1 MGILKNNQIS
11 TLMKNFGKPS
21 NNSRRIKK
29 NDVFF
34 AIKGLNKDGNDYI
47 DDAIKNGAAAV
58 VKENDNYKKSINTDI
73 SIYIVKDSKQSYS
86 IACAES
92 YNNPSNKLDLCGITG
107 TNGKTSV
114 THLLSEIWKKKGVGI
129 IGTINTSYGKKNIKS
144 SLTTPDAYELNQ
156 YLSKMNENKIK
167 KVFMEVSSH
176 SLALSRVEGIN
187 FNSAIFTNISHDHL
201 DFHKTMKN
209 YYQSKAKLF
218 LYYLNNSKKK
228 NKLAVINI
236 DDKYGAMIANQT
248 KKNINLITYSTK
260 NKDADFYLK
269 KIIKL
274 DSINRLIIKN
284 KNKELILDT
293 KLFGLYNFQNILAS
307 VGFSKN
313 KGLKIEDI
321 YSGVKLFKGAP
332 GRLEK
337 ISEKNSN
344 IFIDYAH
351 TPDALKK
358 SIISLKENFKNK
370 KLLILFGCGGDRDKG
385 KRSKMGKIA
394 ASLADNIIITS
405 DNPRHEDPNEI
416 IKDIISGINLD
427 QRNKITVISDR
438 RKAIEYSVKKLEKDA
453 QLLVAGKGHEDY
465 QDIKGKKIKFS
476 DKMEIKRCLKK

>member
-1 MGILKNNQIS
+1 MQI
-11 TLMKNFGKPS
+11 
-21 NNSRRIKK
+21 
-29 NDVFF
+29 
-34 AIKGLNKDGNDYI
+34 
-47 DDAIKNGAAAV
+47 
-58 VKENDNYKKSINTDI
+58 
-73 SIYIVKDSKQSYS
+73 KQ
-86 IACAES
+86 
-92 YNNPSNKLDLCGITG
+92 
-107 TNGKTSV
+107 
-114 THLLSEIWKKKGVGI
+114 
-129 IGTINTSYGKKNIKS
+129 
-144 SLTTPDAYELNQ
+144 
-156 YLSKMNENKIK
+156 
-167 KVFMEVSSH
+167 
-176 SLALSRVEGIN
+176 
-187 FNSAIFTNISHDHL
+187 
-201 DFHKTMKN
+201 
-209 YYQSKAKLF
+209 
-218 LYYLNNSKKK
+218 
-228 NKLAVINI
+228 
-236 DDKYGAMIANQT
+236 

-332 GRLEK
+332 GRLEQ

-394 ASLADNIIITS
+394 ASLGDNIIITS

-416 IKDIISGINLD
+416 IKDIISGISLN
-427 QRNKITVISDR
+427 QRNKIIVISDR

-453 QLLVAGKGHEDY
+453 QLLIAGKGHEDY